1 MHVFNIYSHVYVYY
15 HLKNKNPFSNGTS
28 ISFFPLFYVI
38 WKLEDFINKLLK
50 LYIHQQK
57 IEFITHILKLVDFD
71 TH

>member
-1 MHVFNIYSHVYVYY
+1 MVPPY
-15 HLKNKNPFSNGTS
+15 H
-28 ISFFPLFYVI
+28 FFPLFYVI

-57 IEFITHILKLVDFD
+57 IEFITLILKLVDVD